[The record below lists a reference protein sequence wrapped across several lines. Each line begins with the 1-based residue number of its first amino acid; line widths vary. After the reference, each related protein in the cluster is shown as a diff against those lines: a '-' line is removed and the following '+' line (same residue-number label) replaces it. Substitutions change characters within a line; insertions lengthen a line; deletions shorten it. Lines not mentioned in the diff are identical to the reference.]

1 MKPGLLVMYHGLLPI
16 IYRDNIL
23 NMRYRQ
29 FALDIS
35 TPGRYLFVTAGV
47 NWSCIVSYSI
57 SKAVGKT
64 TVLLILWVNTDSTYV
79 WRLAC
84 DSLFAE
90 VYSCC
95 PIHYFY
101 IMNLRSRH
109 FEKEFTYRTSRSGGK
124 GGQNVNKTETRAE
137 LIFNVAMSQLLSAE
151 EKELLIKKLAARI
164 NQQGELL
171 ITSSNYRTQLQNKEH
186 VIRKF
191 YERIEKALTPPKK
204 RIATKVPKV
213 VKEQIRQNKK
223 KLSEKKQT
231 RSARTRDFL

>member
-1 MKPGLLVMYHGLLPI
+1 
-16 IYRDNIL
+16 
-23 NMRYRQ
+23 
-29 FALDIS
+29 
-35 TPGRYLFVTAGV
+35 
-47 NWSCIVSYSI
+47 
-57 SKAVGKT
+57 
-64 TVLLILWVNTDSTYV
+64 
-79 WRLAC
+79 
-84 DSLFAE
+84 
-90 VYSCC
+90 
-95 PIHYFY
+95 
-101 IMNLRSRH
+101 MNLRSRH

-124 GGQNVNKTETRAE
+124 GGQNVNKTETRVE